1 MPRNRF
7 IFDLLGLVLGLG
19 TSYLLG
25 FYLELGGTGG
35 SIAVSVGG
43 FLLGGFVL
51 GFFAYKNDGVK
62 IAGIIFG
69 LVALLGIIFGVI
81 MFTGIGGIFEVFA
94 ENIITAIIGSVL
106 APVFFVIAIMLIVG
120 GIIIGGLFVAAAAIG
135 SAIGEAIWK
144 DKQAEPIASAGVP
157 YQPTQVVTAPVEPM
171 PVEQPRAVVCA
182 NCGVSNSGTDSFCT
196 NCGAKL
202 R

>member
-7 IFDLLGLVLGLG
+7 AFDLLGLILGLG

-25 FYLELGGTGG
+25 FYLQLGGTGG
-35 SIAVSVGG
+35 SIAISVGG
-43 FLLGGFVL
+43 FLLGGFIL

-69 LVALLGIIFGVI
+69 LVAIVGIVFGVI
-81 MFTGIGGIFEVFA
+81 MFAGVGGIFEAFA
-94 ENIITAIIGSVL
+94 ENIITAVIGSVL
-106 APVFFVIAIMLIVG
+106 APVFLVIAIMLIVG

-144 DKQAEPIASAGVP
+144 DKQAEPVASAGVP
-157 YQPTQVVTAPVEPM
+157 YQPTQVIIAPEEPT
-171 PVEQPRAVVCA
+171 PVEQPRAFVCA
-182 NCGVSNSGTDSFCT
+182 NCGVSNPGSDSFCT